1 MKVGFLGTGLMGVPM
16 VERLLNQGISVI
28 AYNRTLEKLT
38 PLGQLGAKT
47 VSSPEQVIQEAD
59 CLILM
64 LTNAAAIQEVLGL
77 NSQQSNLDNRTIIQM
92 GTIAPSESKQ
102 LRDQIVAQGGEY
114 LEAPV
119 LGSIPEAKNGTLLV
133 MVGATEKQF
142 GQWSN
147 LLAYFGKEPML
158 IGEVGSAAALKLA
171 LNQLIASLT
180 SAFALSLAFLSQQE
194 VDIEKFMTILRQS
207 ALYAPT
213 FDKKLT
219 RMLEK
224 NYANPNFPTKHL
236 LKDVNLFLEESEKL
250 DLTAFPL
257 TGVQRLLQKALE
269 MGLAE
274 EDYSA
279 LYGAIA
285 SESHS
290 VIRGS

>member
-1 MKVGFLGTGLMGVPM
+1 MKVGFLGTGLMGTPM
-16 VERLLNQGISVI
+16 LERLLNQRISVI

-38 PLGQLGAKT
+38 ALQQLGAKT
-47 VSSPEQVIQEAD
+47 VSCPDQVIQEAD

-77 NSQQSNLDNRTIIQM
+77 NSEQSNFNNRTIIQM

-102 LRDQIVAQGGEY
+102 LRDQIVAKGGEY

-119 LGSIPEAKNGTLLV
+119 LGSIPEAKKGTLLV

-142 GQWSN
+142 HQWSN
-147 LLAYFGKEPML
+147 LLAHFGQEPML
-158 IGEVGSAAALKLA
+158 IGEVGTAAALKLA
-171 LNQLIASLT
+171 LNQLIAALT
-180 SAFALSLAFLSQQE
+180 SAFALSLAFLSQQG

-219 RMLEK
+219 RMLEE

-250 DLTAFPL
+250 DLNTFPL
-257 TGVQRLLQKALE
+257 TGVQRLLEKALE
-269 MGLAE
+269 MGFAE
-274 EDYSA
+274 DDYSA
-279 LYGAIA
+279 LYGALKKEL
-285 SESHS
+285 S
-290 VIRGS
+290 R

>member
-1 MKVGFLGTGLMGVPM
+1 MKIGFLGTGLMGAPM
-16 VERLLNQGISVI
+16 AARLLAAGITVI
-28 AYNRTLEKLT
+28 AYNRTAEKLT
-38 PLGQLGAKT
+38 PLQQLGAKIVT
-47 VSSPEQVIQEAD
+47 SPDQVIQEAD

-64 LTNAAAIQEVLGL
+64 LTNALAIQEVLGL
-77 NSQQSNLDNRTIIQM
+77 NSVQSNLNNRTIIQM

-133 MVGATEKQF
+133 MVGATKKQF
-142 GQWSN
+142 EQWSN
-147 LLAYFGKEPML
+147 LLTYFGSEPML
-158 IGEVGSAAALKLA
+158 IGEVGTAAALKLA

-180 SAFALSLAFLSQQE
+180 SAFALSLAFLSKQE
-194 VDIEKFMTILRQS
+194 VNIEKFMTILRQS

-236 LKDVNLFLEESEKL
+236 LKDVNLFLEESDKL
-250 DLTAFPL
+250 DLTAFNL
-257 TGVQRLLQKALE
+257 TGVQRILEKALE

-279 LYGAIA
+279 LYAAI
-285 SESHS
+285 STEL
-290 VIRGS
+290 

>member
-1 MKVGFLGTGLMGVPM
+1 MKIGFLGTGLMGAPM
-16 VERLLNQGISVI
+16 VARLLAVGITVI
-28 AYNRTLEKLT
+28 AYNRTAEKLT
-38 PLGQLGAKT
+38 PLQQLGVKIAT
-47 VSSPEQVIQEAD
+47 SPDQVIKEVD

-64 LTNAAAIQEVLGL
+64 LTNALAIQEVLGL
-77 NSQQSNLDNRTIIQM
+77 NSVQSNLNNRTIIQM

-102 LRDQIVAQGGEY
+102 LRDKIVAQGGEY

-142 GQWSN
+142 EQWSN
-147 LLAYFGKEPML
+147 LLTYFGSEPIL

-180 SAFALSLAFLSQQE
+180 SAFALSLAFLSKQE
-194 VDIEKFMTILRQS
+194 VNIENFMTILRQS

-250 DLTAFPL
+250 DLTAFNL
-257 TGVQRLLQKALE
+257 TGVQRILEKALE

-279 LYGAIA
+279 LYAAI
-285 SESHS
+285 STEL
-290 VIRGS
+290 